1 MGIQWSLDFGW
12 WLSARPQRWLIRAY
26 RSMPWSEQL
35 QLATKDQPEY
45 VDACLESATK
55 HQMVGQP
62 LLMGRYFLPE
72 EGVAGRDHVVILTY
86 KLWRSWERIPTSSE
100 PPCPRSRFFVQ
111 VPNANQC
118 ELLDECIA
126 LLAAIESDQS
136 PIGYREV
143 DRAPPVRKRW
153 LSI

>member
-45 VDACLESATK
+45 VDASLESATK

-86 KLWRSWERIPTSSE
+86 KLWRKLGANPHIVGTTLSEKPVFRPGTER
-100 PPCPRSRFFVQ
+100 
-111 VPNANQC
+111 
-118 ELLDECIA
+118 
-126 LLAAIESDQS
+126 ESM
-136 PIGYREV
+136 
-143 DRAPPVRKRW
+143 
-153 LSI
+153 